1 MDDGQWKSYFKGT
14 IRRGTGWTYMKWCK
28 GCRALSGRRSGRL
41 AAISIAALFADLR
54 AASNV
59 GSMGAPKSY
68 GSVDVGLDEGSTDI
82 VCWR

>member
-1 MDDGQWKSYFKGT
+1 MEKLLQGHDQTRYWVDLHEG
-14 IRRGTGWTYMKWCK
+14 CK